1 MVLGRESSIFQEDFK
16 RYSNE
21 LKDAIRLK
29 KVLVIGGAGTIGRSV
44 VALLFRMN
52 PRCLHVV
59 DISENGLV
67 EVVRSIRSS
76 DGYAVENFKTFSIDA
91 GGSEFEHLLRHYDSY
106 DIIFSLAL

>member
-1 MVLGRESSIFQEDFK
+1 MLENMVLGRESSIFQEDFK

-21 LKDAIRLK
+21 LKDAIK

-59 DISENGLV
+59 DISENGLSKLSV
-67 EVVRSIRSS
+67 AFGVLMVT
-76 DGYAVENFKTFSIDA
+76 VENFKTFSIDA
-91 GGSEFEHLLRHYDSY
+91 GGMNSS
-106 DIIFSLAL
+106 IC